1 VPEIWLKYGLTDT
14 ALDIKFGNLLAEVSS
29 EPTATSE
36 EDITATLE
44 DMPMS
49 NNMLI
54 FALSRSKPVQR
65 VTQMLRHVIQSRDL
79 KVWTKNGRSI
89 QCGRF

>member
-1 VPEIWLKYGLTDT
+1 MPEIWLKYGLTDI

-29 EPTATSE
+29 ELTATSE
-36 EDITATLE
+36 EEIAATLE

-54 FALSRSKPVQR
+54 FALSRSNQR
-65 VTQMLRHVIQSRDL
+65 MLRYVIQSR
-79 KVWTKNGRSI
+79 
-89 QCGRF
+89 RFGGVDIALPKIIDRFRA